1 MRLYCHV
8 QAGRVV
14 AHKNAFG
21 EFVFYIGVS
30 LWKVSCVKRCFEGV
44 LYWHIYK

>member
-1 MRLYCHV
+1 MRLYCHGQV
-8 QAGRVV
+8 GRVV

-30 LWKVSCVKRCFEGV
+30 LWEVFV
-44 LYWHIYK
+44 LKDVLRAAHL